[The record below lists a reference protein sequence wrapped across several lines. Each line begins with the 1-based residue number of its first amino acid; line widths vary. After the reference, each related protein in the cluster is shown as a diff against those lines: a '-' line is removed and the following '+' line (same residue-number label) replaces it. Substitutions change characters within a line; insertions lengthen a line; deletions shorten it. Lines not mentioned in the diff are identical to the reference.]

1 MINKNIFVFIK
12 TSSRRLVKTK
22 TKDVFKAS
30 SLRRMFVGNFHLGAN
45 LLELSG
51 NCDDLVKI
59 AFLRRKCH
67 VNPRLNYMIYPKEK
81 NKNNSF
87 HCKIDYR
94 T

>member
-1 MINKNIFVFIK
+1 M
-12 TSSRRLVKTK
+12 K

-67 VNPRLNYMIYPKEK
+67 VKPRLNYMIYPKEK

-94 T
+94 I